1 MGNNIIDSD
10 RIEQL
15 GRVIDGTATAEERTW
30 ALQNLNNSRFKECFM
45 TALRAATVFN
55 TNNKVYE
62 TV

>member
-10 RIEQL
+10 RIELL
-15 GRVIDGTATAEERTW
+15 GRILDGTATTNERTW
-30 ALQNLNNSRFKECFM
+30 ALQNLNNSVFEECFM